1 MSTPLSIQLYTLREE
16 AKKDFFGVLEMLAE
30 TGYKGV
36 EFAGLHDKT
45 ATEVAAKLADL
56 GLKTSSSHVGFPTS
70 ENIHELADTE
80 KTLGNSLLISGFGPD
95 DFKDSEALTQT
106 IDRFQT
112 AVALVKAEGLKFGI
126 HNHWWEFTTIDGR
139 LAYETLLEA
148 VPDLFGELDVYWV
161 AVGGLN
167 VADLIARNAARL
179 PLLHI
184 KDGPGV
190 QGQAHVAV
198 GSGTL
203 DFAPIV
209 AAADPNVLE
218 WLVVELDECDTDMTE
233 AVKQSYK
240 FLTESGLASGNK

>member
-16 AKKDFFGVLEMLAE
+16 AKNDFFGVLEMLAE

-36 EFAGLHDKT
+36 EFAGLHGKT
-45 ATEVAAKLADL
+45 ATEVAAKLASL
-56 GLKTSSSHVGFPTS
+56 GLTTSSSHVGLPTP
-70 ENIHELADTE
+70 ENIHEMADTE

-95 DFKDSEALTQT
+95 DFKDSEALKRTA
-106 IDRFQT
+106 DKFQT
-112 AVALVKAEGLKFGI
+112 AVDLAQSEGLKFGV
-126 HNHWWEFTTIDGR
+126 HNHWWEFATIDGR
-139 LAYETLLEA
+139 LPYDVLLET

-167 VADLIARNAARL
+167 VPDVIARHASRM

-184 KDGPGV
+184 KDGPAV
-190 QGQAHVAV
+190 QGKAHVAV

-203 DFAPIV
+203 DFAPMV
-209 AAADPNVLE
+209 AAADPNVLQ

-240 FLTESGLASGNK
+240 FLTESGLAAGNK